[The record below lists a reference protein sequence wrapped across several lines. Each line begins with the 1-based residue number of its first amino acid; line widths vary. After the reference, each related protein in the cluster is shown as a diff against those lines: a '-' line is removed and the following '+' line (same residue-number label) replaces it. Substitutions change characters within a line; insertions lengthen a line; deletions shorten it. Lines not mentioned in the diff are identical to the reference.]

1 MAIKPKSRE
10 NISQGIKVFVF
21 SMSVHMVNV
30 IDCYFCYNFIVTN
43 YSGAEQDFSIY
54 GKMMACHLTG
64 LYLL

>member
-10 NISQGIKVFVF
+10 NISQDIKVFVF
-21 SMSVHMVNV
+21 STSVHMVNV

-43 YSGAEQDFSIY
+43 YSGAEQDFPSI
-54 GKMMACHLTG
+54 KMMACHLTG